1 MSESFFESYFARL
14 ASCIAQAA
22 SGELER
28 VAELLR
34 VTRERKGRIFIAGN
48 GGSAAI
54 ASHAAIDFTKA
65 AGITAEC
72 FNEASLITCFANDYG
87 YEHWLEQAL
96 DFHGAAGDV
105 AVLISSSGRSPN
117 ILNAARRARE
127 KGMKLVTLSGFSA
140 ENPLRKEGDIN
151 LWVDSTS
158 YNMVEN
164 THQVWLL
171 AVCDRLAGT
180 DPKL

>member
-1 MSESFFESYFARL
+1 MSDSFFDRYFGRL
-14 ASCIAQAA
+14 ALCIAQAP
-22 SGELER
+22 SGDLER

-72 FNEASLITCFANDYG
+72 FNEAALITCFANDYG
-87 YEHWLEQAL
+87 YEHWLERAL
-96 DFHGAAGDV
+96 DFHGKNGDV

-117 ILNAARRARE
+117 MLNAAKKARE
-127 KGMKLVTLSGFSA
+127 KGMKLVTLSGFSPD
-140 ENPLRKEGDIN
+140 NPLRAEGEIN

-171 AVCDRLAGT
+171 AVCDRLAGAN
-180 DPKL
+180 PAL

>member
-1 MSESFFESYFARL
+1 MSESFFEKYFGRL
-14 ASCIAQAA
+14 ASCLTQAA
-22 SGELER
+22 SGELEK

-34 VTRERKGRIFIAGN
+34 VTRERKGRIFITGN

-72 FNEASLITCFANDYG
+72 FNEAALITCFSNDYG
-87 YEHWLEQAL
+87 YEHWLERAL
-96 DFHGAAGDV
+96 DFHGTAGDV
-105 AVLISSSGRSPN
+105 VVLISSSGRSPN
-117 ILNAARRARE
+117 LLNAARKARE
-127 KGMKLVTLSGFSA
+127 KGMKLVTLSGFDP

-151 LWVDSTS
+151 LWVDSKS

-180 DPKL
+180 DLTL